1 MNTVIYIL
9 CLLMIISLVFVFI
22 LFENVNKCV
31 NLIRRFQKEHV
42 TIMNKQKDIETKVE
56 ILMPYIKFIGD
67 ANELLL
73 WKTRYNLSN
82 IKDKMV
88 TMEQYEQAEKV
99 NSAIQH
105 TDNLINYYR
114 KNLMNPG
121 NENNNN

>member
-1 MNTVIYIL
+1 
-9 CLLMIISLVFVFI
+9 MIISLVFVFI

-42 TIMNKQKDIETKVE
+42 TIMNKQKDIEAKVE

-82 IKDKMV
+82 NKDKMV